1 MTGRR
6 RRWLRRLL
14 EVAIV
19 VLVFLLVQAW
29 LTREAPRGPAP
40 PISGTLLDGSQVSL
54 DDLKGRPLLLHFWA
68 TWCPICGLQQGA
80 INAIA
85 KDHAVLT
92 IAMDEASA
100 DEIRGYL
107 QDAGV
112 NYPVLRDPQGDIA
125 RHYAIRGVPT
135 SFILDRAGNIR
146 FVETGYTT
154 GIRPAPA
161 VMVDRAQ
168 ACPLTL

>member
-14 EVAIV
+14 EVAAV

-40 PISGTLLDGSQVSL
+40 PVSGTLLDGSQVSL
-54 DDLKGRPLLLHFWA
+54 DDLKGRPALLHFWA

-112 NYPVLRDPQGDIA
+112 NYPVLRDPAGDIA

-135 SFILDRAGNIR
+135 SFILDRESNIR

-154 GIRPAPA
+154 GIGLRL
-161 VMVDRAQ
+161 RLW
-168 ACPLTL
+168 LTGRKPVP